1 VLLTVRVQ
9 LYQIWTNSIQL
20 CDHNYTVI
28 IILCSSSCW
37 MLWIGKCVL
46 QILTPMYCLHYFR
59 SLVGCSF
66 CQVIGTNV
74 SYCFTHLGPGF
85 NPCVSTNGTSRTNN
99 GVSCN
104 SNWISSRS
112 CEQYTTCTDCLAA
125 WPNNHYENSN
135 VWLCNKL

>member
-1 VLLTVRVQ
+1 MNIVCL
-9 LYQIWTNSIQL
+9 
-20 CDHNYTVI
+20 
-28 IILCSSSCW
+28 
-37 MLWIGKCVL
+37 K
-46 QILTPMYCLHYFR
+46 ILTKYYLFILIR

-112 CEQYTTCTDCLAA
+112 CEQYTTCTDCLAT

-135 VWLCNKL
+135 VWSSNTILN

>member
-1 VLLTVRVQ
+1 M
-9 LYQIWTNSIQL
+9 
-20 CDHNYTVI
+20 YTDYYKK
-28 IILCSSSCW
+28 
-37 MLWIGKCVL
+37 GKCISCFFKDFNYLYIVCF
-46 QILTPMYCLHYFR
+46 ILIR

-112 CEQYTTCTDCLAA
+112 CEQYTTCTDCLAT
-125 WPNNHYENSN
+125 WPNNYYENSN
-135 VWLCNKL
+135 VSNKL

>member
-1 VLLTVRVQ
+1 MIFSISNICLCKCNKRNVLL
-9 LYQIWTNSIQL
+9 IP
-20 CDHNYTVI
+20 I
-28 IILCSSSCW
+28 I
-37 MLWIGKCVL
+37 
-46 QILTPMYCLHYFR
+46 R

-66 CQVIGTNV
+66 CEVIGTNV
-74 SYCFTHLGPGF
+74 SYCFTHQGPGF

-112 CEQYTTCTDCLAA
+112 CEQYTTCTDCLAM

-135 VWLCNKL
+135 VCLN